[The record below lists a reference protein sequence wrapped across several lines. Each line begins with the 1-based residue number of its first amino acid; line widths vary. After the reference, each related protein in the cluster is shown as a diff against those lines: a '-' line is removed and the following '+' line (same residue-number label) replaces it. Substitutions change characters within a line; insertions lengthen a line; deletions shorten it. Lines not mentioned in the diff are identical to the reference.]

1 MVLLMMGR
9 RFDDRGRGRF
19 GDRKFEGDR
28 GGRGGGFGGRRSYEE
43 SSEQAEGV
51 GAEYAEVQ
59 DFPSREIVVPGEMI
73 GERGGRKL
81 GEGVY
86 EEGDKIF
93 SKKVGIPFVK
103 ENEVKVIP
111 MTGVYIPSINDKVI
125 AVITKVE
132 ISGWAVDLNSPYTAF
147 LPVSEGVDEFVDVN
161 RMDISK
167 FFDIGEVIFCK
178 ISKVTKNKT
187 IRVSMRALGSRKL
200 TGGVTIKIPPTKIPR
215 IIGKGGSMINM
226 IKTRTGCLIYVGKN
240 GLVWVKGDHKAE
252 AIEAI
257 LTIVKESHTSGLTDK
272 IDRML
277 ASLPQPP
284 AQPAGQAPMQPTG
297 EGMGDAPQM
306 ESSERNSEFN

>member
-1 MVLLMMGR
+1 MMGR
-9 RFDDRGRGRF
+9 RFGDRRGGF
-19 GDRKFEGDR
+19 GDRR
-28 GGRGGGFGGRRSYEE
+28 GGFEERRGGFDESRRGGLED
-43 SSEQAEGV
+43 SSQMTEGP
-51 GAEYAEVQ
+51 EYSEVT
-59 DFPSREIVVPGEMI
+59 DYSNREIVVPGELI
-73 GERGGRKL
+73 GEKMGRKI

-86 EEGDKIF
+86 EEGTKIF
-93 SKKVGIPFVK
+93 AKNLGISLIK
-103 ENEVKVIP
+103 EDEVKVIP

-187 IRVSMRALGSRKL
+187 IRVSMRSLGSRKL
-200 TGGVTIKIPPTKIPR
+200 MGGVTIKIQPTKIPR

-226 IKTRTGCLIYVGKN
+226 IKEKTGCMIYVGKN
-240 GLVWVKGDHKAE
+240 GVVWVRGDNKSK

-257 LTIVKESHTSGLTDK
+257 LMIERESHTSGLTDK
-272 IDRML
+272 VSMML
-277 ASLPQPP
+277 DT
-284 AQPAGQAPMQPTG
+284 MK
-297 EGMGDAPQM
+297 
-306 ESSERNSEFN
+306 